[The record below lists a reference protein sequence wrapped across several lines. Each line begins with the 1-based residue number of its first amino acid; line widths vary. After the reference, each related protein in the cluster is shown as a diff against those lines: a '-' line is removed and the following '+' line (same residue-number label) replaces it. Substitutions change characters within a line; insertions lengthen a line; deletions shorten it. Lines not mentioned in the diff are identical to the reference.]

1 MGIFNIKHKET
12 KRIEIDFDEINTK
25 IKKIKDKDTAEVM
38 KTMLDAIWI
47 FGNSFVK
54 IVDKMD

>member
-12 KRIEIDFDEINTK
+12 KRIEIDFDKINTK
-25 IKKIKDKDTAEVM
+25 IKKIKDKDTAEAM

-47 FGNSFVK
+47 LGDSFVK
-54 IVDKMD
+54 IIDKL